1 MNLNEPI
8 HIRGAREH
16 NLQNLDVTIPRA
28 KLVVVT
34 GPSGSGKSSLAFDT
48 VYAEGQRRYVES
60 LSAYARQFIGQNQK
74 PEVDGI
80 DGLSPAIAI
89 EQKST
94 SRNPRSTVGTLTE
107 IYDYLRLLFAR
118 VGVPY
123 CPVTGLPIERQTVQ
137 EIVDQI
143 LAYPERTKLM
153 IMAPV
158 VQGRKGEYKRELN
171 LYRKEGFVRIRVDGE
186 IRLLEEEIILEKQNK
201 HTLELVVDRLV
212 VKEGIR
218 QRITDSVEQ
227 ALRLTNGLVR
237 AVVVGGEEKLY
248 SERFEST
255 ESGLSFSELTPRMFS
270 FNSPFGACVE
280 CEGLGIAGKL
290 DVDKIVPDH
299 SLSLMEG
306 AIHPWAR
313 SAAGGTYRQQLRCV
327 CKTYKVDPDTPWKK
341 LPKKIQKVVLE
352 GSGKKEIQ
360 FHYKGDGSDY
370 RYKRPFEGVLPS
382 LMRRF
387 KETDSEKIQETIQ
400 GYMSHK
406 PCASCEGARLKP
418 EALAVR
424 VGDYNIHTVC
434 EWPIGEARSYFDKLK
449 FKGTKAKISKEI
461 LKEIRARLS
470 FLDGVGLGYLNLARA
485 SGTLSGG
492 EAQRIRL
499 ATQIGSAL
507 RGVIYVLDEPS
518 IGLHQ
523 RDNGRLLHTLEN
535 LRDLGN
541 TVLVVEHDEET
552 IRRADHII
560 DMGPGAGRQGGQI
573 VAEGPIKEILKSKV
587 SETAAYLTGRKEIGV
602 AKTKRNPSGESL
614 VIRGATGNNLK
625 GVDASFPLGHLIC
638 VTGVSGSG
646 KSSLVSGT
654 LQKEVSK
661 QLHGATA
668 SALPHESI
676 EGIEHLDKIIVIDQT
691 PIGRTPRSNPA
702 TYTQVFGQIREL
714 FAGVPE
720 ARARGYKP
728 GRFSFNVKGGRC
740 ESCEGD
746 GVRRIEMH
754 FLPDVFVTCEV
765 CSGRRYNRETL
776 EILFKGKSIA
786 DVLEMTVQEAVTFF
800 QNVPTVHR
808 KLITLESVGLGY
820 MHLGQSATTLSGG
833 EAQRIKLS
841 RELSKRPTGQTLY
854 ILDEPTTGLHFCDVD
869 KLLEVMQKLVEPGNT
884 MIVIEHNM
892 DVIRSADYIIDL
904 GPEGGQGGGTIVATG
919 TPEELAAIKDSHTG
933 NYLKAYFDKQ

>member
-8 HIRGAREH
+8 QVRGAREH

-143 LAYPERTKLM
+143 LEHPERTKLM
-153 IMAPV
+153 ILAPV

-186 IRLLEEEIILEKQNK
+186 IRLLEEDIVLEKQNK

-212 VKEGIR
+212 VKDGIR
-218 QRITDSVEQ
+218 QRLTDSVEQ
-227 ALRLTNGLVR
+227 ALRLTNGLVC
-237 AVVVGGEEKLY
+237 AAVVGGEEKQY
-248 SERFEST
+248 SEHFEST

-290 DVDKIVPDH
+290 DVAKVVPDH
-299 SLSLMEG
+299 DLSLMEG

-352 GSGKKEIQ
+352 GSGTKEIQ

-387 KETDSEKIQETIQ
+387 RETDSEKIQESIQ

-406 PCASCEGARLKP
+406 PCASCGGARLKP

-424 VGDYNIHTVC
+424 VGDYNIDTVC
-434 EWPIGEARSYFDKLK
+434 NWPIGQARSYFDKLK
-449 FKGTKAKISKEI
+449 LKDI
-461 LKEIRARLS
+461 LILWL
-470 FLDGVGLGYLNLARA
+470 FDLNCKN
-485 SGTLSGG
+485 
-492 EAQRIRL
+492 Q
-499 ATQIGSAL
+499 
-507 RGVIYVLDEPS
+507 
-518 IGLHQ
+518 
-523 RDNGRLLHTLEN
+523 
-535 LRDLGN
+535 
-541 TVLVVEHDEET
+541 
-552 IRRADHII
+552 
-560 DMGPGAGRQGGQI
+560 
-573 VAEGPIKEILKSKV
+573 
-587 SETAAYLTGRKEIGV
+587 
-602 AKTKRNPSGESL
+602 SL
-614 VIRGATGNNLK
+614 VDLN
-625 GVDASFPLGHLIC
+625 H
-638 VTGVSGSG
+638 
-646 KSSLVSGT
+646 
-654 LQKEVSK
+654 
-661 QLHGATA
+661 
-668 SALPHESI
+668 
-676 EGIEHLDKIIVIDQT
+676 KIQ
-691 PIGRTPRSNPA
+691 N
-702 TYTQVFGQIREL
+702 YQV
-714 FAGVPE
+714 
-720 ARARGYKP
+720 
-728 GRFSFNVKGGRC
+728 
-740 ESCEGD
+740 
-746 GVRRIEMH
+746 
-754 FLPDVFVTCEV
+754 
-765 CSGRRYNRETL
+765 
-776 EILFKGKSIA
+776 
-786 DVLEMTVQEAVTFF
+786 
-800 QNVPTVHR
+800 
-808 KLITLESVGLGY
+808 
-820 MHLGQSATTLSGG
+820 
-833 EAQRIKLS
+833 
-841 RELSKRPTGQTLY
+841 
-854 ILDEPTTGLHFCDVD
+854 
-869 KLLEVMQKLVEPGNT
+869 
-884 MIVIEHNM
+884 
-892 DVIRSADYIIDL
+892 
-904 GPEGGQGGGTIVATG
+904 
-919 TPEELAAIKDSHTG
+919 
-933 NYLKAYFDKQ
+933 